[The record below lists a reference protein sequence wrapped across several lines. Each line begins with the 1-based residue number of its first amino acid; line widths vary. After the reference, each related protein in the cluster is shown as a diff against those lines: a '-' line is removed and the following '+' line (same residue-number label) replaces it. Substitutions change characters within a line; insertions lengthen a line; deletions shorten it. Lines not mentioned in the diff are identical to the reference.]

1 MGEGGGRVRW
11 RDGRLAGAASSDY
24 RLESA
29 GGLIDRLGE
38 VRRPDELPPPDS
50 LMQRDGAPAP

>member
-11 RDGRLAGAASSDY
+11 RDGRLAGAALSDD

-29 GGLIDRLGE
+29 GGRIDHLGE
-38 VRRPDELPPPDS
+38 VRRPDQLRSPNS
-50 LMQRDGAPAP
+50 LMQHDGAPAP